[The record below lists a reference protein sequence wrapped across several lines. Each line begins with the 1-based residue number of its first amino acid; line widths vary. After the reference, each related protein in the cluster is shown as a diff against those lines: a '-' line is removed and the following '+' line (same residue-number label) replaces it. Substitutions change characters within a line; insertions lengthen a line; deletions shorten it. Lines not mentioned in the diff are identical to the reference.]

1 MILKFALGI
10 KINHI
15 LCNFLLFSL
24 KTPVFLAFNAVFC
37 AVQNS
42 CFRYV
47 SQDFVEEMFKV
58 IQKELIYIHIVNF
71 LREKN
76 WSQLGTNLGYLGS
89 LSPKCPFLKVQG
101 LVILSP
107 PNYYEWNLKAFLL
120 EVLIIVQ
127 FLTSPLCTG
136 SKVKA
141 IFGNFRNCK
150 SMTNF

>member
-1 MILKFALGI
+1 MQFFPFFPWKLP
-10 KINHI
+10 
-15 LCNFLLFSL
+15 S
-24 KTPVFLAFNAVFC
+24 FLAFNAVFC

-150 SMTNF
+150 SMTNFWPSGPKWMKFCEW